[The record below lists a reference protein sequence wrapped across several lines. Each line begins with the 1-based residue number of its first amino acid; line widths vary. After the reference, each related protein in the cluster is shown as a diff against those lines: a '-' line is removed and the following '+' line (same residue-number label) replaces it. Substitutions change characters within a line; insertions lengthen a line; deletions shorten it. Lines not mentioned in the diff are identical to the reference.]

1 MLLVWELI
9 NAFFL
14 LFPSLL
20 YFFYLW
26 CFACCSIRNFW
37 KASYLLYYFFFVSA
51 LVPFFC
57 LYFFFLSR
65 GKGEP
70 ARSSNATAT
79 SCCSLPIQPSSVQHP
94 LFESRRIEHKAPSF
108 CLFSLTPGLAAS
120 LHQHNISSA
129 VFLTHNL
136 ECSTPPHL
144 HSLLYLMSSSTHC
157 MGDVWFSTHFKP

>member
-1 MLLVWELI
+1 MH
-9 NAFFL
+9 FFSS
-14 LFPSLL
+14 FPR
-20 YFFYLW
+20 FYISFISGALPVAVLGTSGKRVT
-26 CFACCSIRNFW
+26 CFII
-37 KASYLLYYFFFVSA
+37 FFFVSA

>member
-1 MLLVWELI
+1 MH
-9 NAFFL
+9 FFSS
-14 LFPSLL
+14 FPR
-20 YFFYLW
+20 FYISFISGALPVAVLGTSGKRVT
-26 CFACCSIRNFW
+26 CFIIVF
-37 KASYLLYYFFFVSA
+37 FFFVSA